1 MRIRPDHETNPKSVQ
16 LLGFVLFLR
25 WGFGDRGGDVFLREV
40 AEDAGEAGH
49 AAAGNDG
56 EIGVGSELFRVGESA
71 A

>member
-1 MRIRPDHETNPKSVQ
+1 MRIRPSSDADLKSVE
-16 LLGFVLFLR
+16 LLGFALFLLR
-25 WGFGDRGGDVFLREV
+25 FSGDRGGDVFLREV

-56 EIGVGSELFRVGESA
+56 EIGVGSELFRVGEPA